1 MFFSRRRASTLIS
14 AAATWLLLIAGGAA
28 LLPATIAPA
37 AAQSDAAKMLVD
49 AAKGRGM
56 VGEQAD
62 GFLGFVAPAA
72 DPALAAAVAEINAGR
87 AQVYRETAART
98 GVTPD
103 AAGQATAQQLFARLP
118 AGQYFKTLT
127 GMWVRK

>member
-1 MFFSRRRASTLIS
+1 MFLSRRRGATLVS
-14 AAATWLLLIAGGAA
+14 AVTAWLFLIAGGAA
-28 LLPATIAPA
+28 LLPATIVPA
-37 AAQSDAAKMLVD
+37 AAQSDATKMLVD
-49 AAKGRGM
+49 GAKARGV

-62 GFLGFVAPAA
+62 GFLGFVTPAA

>member
-1 MFFSRRRASTLIS
+1 VAASIV
-14 AAATWLLLIAGGAA
+14 
-28 LLPATIAPA
+28 PA
-37 AAQSDAAKMLVD
+37 AAQSDAAKLLVD
-49 AAKGRGM
+49 TAKMRGS
-56 VGEQAD
+56 VGEQGD
-62 GFLGFVAPAA
+62 GFLGFVMPAA

-98 GVTPD
+98 GVTAD